1 LKYLAILRWK
11 TAVDVP
17 FAASGPSNATT
28 NTQNNPFPFL
38 TPQTNGSIDSTSNS
52 PAAGYA
58 GKGKGRATEEDERPV
73 IPARGRLT
81 DARRLIELL
90 HHQNVQHDDVLKH
103 LEEVIR
109 IVEKQR

>member
-1 LKYLAILRWK
+1 LRWK

-17 FAASGPSNATT
+17 FPSNGPSNTAAGG
-28 NTQNNPFPFL
+28 QSNPFPFL
-38 TPQTNGSIDSTSNS
+38 TPQTNGSTDSASNS

-73 IPARGRLT
+73 VPARGRLT

-90 HHQNVQHDDVLKH
+90 HHQNAQHDDVLKH
-103 LEEVIR
+103 LEEVIS